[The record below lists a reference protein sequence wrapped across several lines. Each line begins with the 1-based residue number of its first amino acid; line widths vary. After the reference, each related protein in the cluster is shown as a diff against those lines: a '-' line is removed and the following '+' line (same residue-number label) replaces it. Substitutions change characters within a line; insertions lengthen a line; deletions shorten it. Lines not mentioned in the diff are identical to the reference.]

1 MVVVPTLKSSTGISS
16 NEKNRRSKVSEFLL
30 NCPYVETEP
39 LSITF
44 LTLFKTQDTIPMY

>member
-1 MVVVPTLKSSTGISS
+1 MS
-16 NEKNRRSKVSEFLL
+16 FLVTVIFL
-30 NCPYVETEP
+30 DCDGLDPIPYVETEP

>member
-1 MVVVPTLKSSTGISS
+1 MRVDPIIK
-16 NEKNRRSKVSEFLL
+16 KVKKQL
-30 NCPYVETEP
+30 NPYVETEP